1 MSNLF
6 RQCLAV
12 SVAAFV
18 LACGL
23 RAQAEQWTSIG
34 TLMGNLARTG
44 IETGMETGIDS
55 GVAQGRVST
64 RSGSVRTGP
73 TAQELAWART
83 AWSYFEANEDPDTGL
98 VAAVNNFSSTTLWD
112 EGAYLLALTA
122 AFRLGILSE
131 ADALARLRRVFASLQ
146 RIALYKGK
154 LPNKVYNTRTLQMT
168 DYTNKPVPNGVG
180 WSALD
185 IMRLVS
191 GMLVVTQQFPEM
203 LPHAQAVINRWDM
216 SLLTADGRF
225 QSIAVDGEAKGSFV
239 QEGRIGYEQYAGVVG
254 LQLGLPVALAAQYQ
268 PILRYQKFHSIH
280 LPADIR
286 TQATHGVSSVTTS
299 EPFLLEALEFGWRP
313 ESIPVARAVYLA
325 QVFRFQHSGQL
336 TALSEDHIKGKPYFA
351 YNAILVDHTPF
362 VSVTSR
368 RKNVSDKRG
377 ISTKASFG
385 WWALMQDNYSSMLVE
400 AVQHL
405 QSDRG
410 WYAGLFESDL
420 SPNEIL
426 TMNTNAVVL
435 EALHY
440 RVFGPMYRR

>member
-1 MSNLF
+1 MNSFF

-12 SVAAFV
+12 SFAVVFLAFS
-18 LACGL
+18 LC
-23 RAQAEQWTSIG
+23 AQAEQWTPIG
-34 TLMGNLARTG
+34 STMGDLARTG
-44 IETGMETGIDS
+44 IERA
-55 GVAQGRVST
+55 AQPKSK
-64 RSGSVRTGP
+64 SVRTGP

-83 AWSYFEANEDPDTGL
+83 AWSYFVANEDPGTGL
-98 VAAVNNFSSTTLWD
+98 VSAVNNFSSTTLWD

-122 AFRLGILSE
+122 AYRLGLLSE
-131 ADALARLRRVFASLQ
+131 ADALARLGRVFASLEK
-146 RIALYKGK
+146 ITLYKGK
-154 LPNKVYNTRTLQMT
+154 LPNKVYNTKTLQMT
-168 DYTNKPVPNGVG
+168 DYTNKPVPEGVG

-216 SLLTADGRF
+216 SLLTSGGRF
-225 QSIAVDGEAKGSFV
+225 QSIAVDGDSRGSFV

-254 LQLGLPVALAAQYQ
+254 LELGLPVGLAAQYQ

-286 TQATHGVSSVTTS
+286 TQETHGVSSVTTS

-325 QVFRFQHSGQL
+325 QVFRFQQSGQL

-368 RKNVSDKRG
+368 RVNVSDKRG

-385 WWALMQDNYSSMLVE
+385 WWALMQDEYSTMLVQ

-410 WYAGLFESDL
+410 WFAGLFEADL
-420 SPNEIL
+420 SANEIL